1 MPRISKV
8 GDGHALPDYAT
19 RALWWAV
26 ESAVDYG
33 GLPIVAELLGDCGED
48 YNLSGSSVNGAEC
61 YTDGVTYDGTNE
73 SELAVTSKC
82 IISVSNSFIE
92 HDLRYATDNTSFYAF
107 TLTSDDYTGVNLRVD
122 TVRHGIAINGN
133 YTNSSI
139 NNFIIKGANDGNGNG
154 VYGGYNRGTNLS
166 NGLIFNCQ
174 NGVNSNRTEMVL
186 NNVFA
191 FNNSNND
198 FVSGSTRNNCAS
210 EDSTGDYTG
219 YTSAE
224 LVDFANGDLRTKS
237 TSDLA
242 TLGSPFIGAFLESGG
257 GGGVTV
263 DDSSSNSSSISNNDS
278 IKYVGKFLVS
288 DSLSNSDGSVN
299 QDSISF
305 ASIVN
310 ISDTVNGSLTVAS
323 SDNVYLVGEL
333 FVNDSIVG
341 SGSTASDDSITL
353 AATIIVNDSL
363 IDSISLAVNDSIQ
376 LSGAFNVIDQLINS
390 ASIANNDSISF
401 SSTVV
406 VSDQLSNSGSVS
418 NNDSV
423 SFIGSVVISDQL
435 TNSLSLA
442 NVDLIS
448 FAGEIIITD
457 SAVNSSSSSGNDF
470 IQIGAFEFTVYKETN
485 ISSIPKSRNINSPS
499 LSTNIDG

>member
-1 MPRISKV
+1 MAVTYLLTDGVNDACSLGSKV
-8 GDGHALPDYAT
+8 TIPFGEDFTLRIIFRPSEESIGYHLGETGAFNNGLSLRYTIPT
-19 RALWWAV
+19 RAYFEL
-26 ESAVDYG
+26 STSFHIIDYVN
-33 GLPIVAELLGDCGED
+33 PIEL
-48 YNLSGSSVNGAEC
+48 
-61 YTDGVTYDGTNE
+61 GVTYDFE
-73 SELAVTSKC
+73 VKRIL
-82 IISVSNSFIE
+82 
-92 HDLRYATDNTSFYAF
+92 
-107 TLTSDDYTGVNLRVD
+107 GVIDIVD
-122 TVRHGIAINGN
+122 TATQASVI
-133 YTNSSI
+133 SSTVVD
-139 NNFIIKGANDGNGNG
+139 NNA
-154 VYGGYNRGTNLS
+154 
-166 NGLIFNCQ
+166 
-174 NGVNSNRTEMVL
+174 
-186 NNVFA
+186 FA
-191 FNNSNND
+191 FNQFFRWGNNNNYFAGGTRLIQLTSASNNHRWSAD
-198 FVSGSTRNNCAS
+198 DSSIDAGAVILTDTVGSNSATGSGFPT
-210 EDSTGDYTG
+210 DG
-219 YTSAE
+219 SAWE
-224 LVDFANGDLRTKS
+224 RDA
-237 TSDLA
+237 
-242 TLGSPFIGAFLESGG
+242 PSGG
-257 GGGVTV
+257 VSV

-278 IKYVGKFLVS
+278 INYVGEFLIS
-288 DSLSNSDGSVN
+288 DSLNNSDSSAN

-305 ASIVN
+305 ASSVN
-310 ISDTVNGSLTVAS
+310 ISDAVNNSLTVANN
-323 SDNVYLVGEL
+323 DNIYLVGEL
-333 FVNDSIVG
+333 VVNDLIVD
-341 SGSTASDDSITL
+341 SSSTASDDSIAL